1 MFSTFA
7 IRSRKV
13 SAGVIAAAA
22 LGGSLLAAGPVQ
34 AAPPTRPYGTVV
46 AASGIVER
54 AYPSTDSSVRG
65 IIKYHGQAA
74 LRCKVRAQD
83 VAGNPVWYLLRDRAT
98 WVAAKYIEN
107 TGEVP
112 VCKAVNRKSLDDAPE
127 TRAAM
132 G

>member
-22 LGGSLLAAGPVQ
+22 LGGSLFAAAPVQ

-46 AASGIVER
+46 ATTGIVER
-54 AYPSTDSSVRG
+54 AFPTTDSSVRG
-65 IIKYHGQAA
+65 ILKHHGQAA

-83 VAGNPVWYLLRDRAT
+83 VGGNPIWYMLRDRAT
-98 WVAAKYIEN
+98 WVSAKYIES
-107 TGEVP
+107 TGDVP
-112 VCKAVNRKSLDDAPE
+112 VCKAVTGKAPE
-127 TRAAM
+127 ATPATRAAV

>member
-1 MFSTFA
+1 MFRTFA

-22 LGGSLLAAGPVQ
+22 LGGSLLAVPAQ

-46 AASGIVER
+46 AGSGIVER

-65 IIKYHGQAA
+65 ILKFHGQAA

-83 VAGNPVWYLLRDRAT
+83 VGGNPVWYLLRDRAT

-112 VCKAVNRKSLDDAPE
+112 VCKAVNHKALDDAPE
-127 TRAAM
+127 TRAAV

>member
-22 LGGSLLAAGPVQ
+22 LGGSLLAVPAQ
-34 AAPPTRPYGTVV
+34 AAPPVRPYGTVV

-54 AYPSTDSSVRG
+54 TYPSTDSSVRG
-65 IIKYHGQAA
+65 ILKYHGQAA

-83 VAGNPVWYLLRDRAT
+83 VGGNPVWYLLRDRAT

-112 VCKAVNRKSLDDAPE
+112 VCKAVKGKTLDEAPE